1 MKSYLGASE
10 SSPVHKQMYVVNY
23 TETFLSVAKMPSLQV
38 ILAMDAQL
46 DWEIYQVDVKSAY
59 LNAKL
64 NKEVYHKES

>member
-1 MKSYLGASE
+1 
-10 SSPVHKQMYVVNY
+10 MYVVNY

-46 DWEIYQVDVKSAY
+46 DWEIYEVDVKSAY

-64 NKEVYHKES
+64 NKEVYMISP